1 MLVFL
6 IEKYVVEG
14 EKLST
19 RKVLYAAPESVAARR
34 RPFYQTF
41 TCKSHSPCSKF
52 YKQGKSARI
61 VATTTDTSY
70 LCLGSACH
78 KPEQFIASSHT
89 KVNQPSLEQLMR
101 D

>member
-1 MLVFL
+1 MLIFL

-34 RPFYQTF
+34 RPFYQTLHASLPVPVVSS
-41 TCKSHSPCSKF
+41 TN
-52 YKQGKSARI
+52 ARI

-78 KPEQFIASSHT
+78 KPEQFTAPSRT
-89 KVNQPSLEQLMR
+89 KVNQLRIISKQ
-101 D
+101 DSHC